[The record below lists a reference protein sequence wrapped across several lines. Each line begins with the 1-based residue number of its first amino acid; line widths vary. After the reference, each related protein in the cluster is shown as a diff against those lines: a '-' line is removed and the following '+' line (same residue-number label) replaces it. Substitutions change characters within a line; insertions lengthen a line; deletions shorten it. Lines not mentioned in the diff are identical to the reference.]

1 LFYVVEKS
9 DQFGWVRRR
18 NFICRTREFLG
29 SDVSTKIWWG
39 IARCAKQ
46 TVRPVPFF
54 HTLRPAAVTDK
65 MLAWLNKYTL
75 ISTVHLVDAEDT
87 GRALGA
93 FVLLKLKQVREHLI
107 V

>member
-1 LFYVVEKS
+1 
-9 DQFGWVRRR
+9 
-18 NFICRTREFLG
+18 
-29 SDVSTKIWWG
+29 
-39 IARCAKQ
+39 
-46 TVRPVPFF
+46 
-54 HTLRPAAVTDK
+54 
-65 MLAWLNKYTL
+65 MLAWLNKYTS